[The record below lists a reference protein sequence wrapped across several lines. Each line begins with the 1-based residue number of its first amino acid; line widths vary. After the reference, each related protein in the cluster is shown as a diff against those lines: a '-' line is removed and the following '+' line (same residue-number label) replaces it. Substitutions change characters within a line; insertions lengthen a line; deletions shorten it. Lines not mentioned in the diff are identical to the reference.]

1 MMIVTFFRATKFAFQ
16 NFWRNFWL
24 SIVTI
29 FILTLTL
36 VSVSLLSAVNL
47 LANQAITVVKEKVN
61 IDVFFS
67 SAAQAE
73 QMLAVRAFVEQM
85 PEAKQVEYVS
95 ATEALER
102 FKKEHVADL
111 DILASLAELEENP
124 LPASLVIQ
132 AYELDQYQTIIDKL
146 RASSFAD
153 ILTTQDFDDN
163 RSVIQRISI
172 LSQRVT
178 QIGLVLSFIFAT
190 ISLLMV
196 FNTIRITIYTHREE
210 LNIMKLVGATN
221 WFIRTP
227 FFLEGI
233 LYAMIASIV
242 TMAFLYPTFV
252 FVSPYIQAFFQGYSF
267 DFIQFL
273 ELHFW
278 KIFALQIGLSLVL
291 SVLSSMIAIT
301 RYLRV

>member
-1 MMIVTFFRATKFAFQ
+1 
-16 NFWRNFWL
+16 
-24 SIVTI
+24 
-29 FILTLTL
+29 
-36 VSVSLLSAVNL
+36 
-47 LANQAITVVKEKVN
+47 
-61 IDVFFS
+61 
-67 SAAQAE
+67 
-73 QMLAVRAFVEQM
+73 
-85 PEAKQVEYVS
+85 
-95 ATEALER
+95 
-102 FKKEHVADL
+102 
-111 DILASLAELEENP
+111 
-124 LPASLVIQ
+124 
-132 AYELDQYQTIIDKL
+132 
-146 RASSFAD
+146 
-153 ILTTQDFDDN
+153 
-163 RSVIQRISI
+163 
-172 LSQRVT
+172 
-178 QIGLVLSFIFAT
+178 
-190 ISLLMV
+190 
-196 FNTIRITIYTHREE
+196 
-210 LNIMKLVGATN
+210 MKLVGATN